1 MAEVH
6 IGVIRLIMVMV
17 AQADRVGARQ
27 VIAMVIQDVAV
38 RARLAKAMQAVA
50 VKVNTMQVVVVVPEA
65 QVDQDEVMEVL
76 TVV

>member
-1 MAEVH
+1 MVEVH

-17 AQADRVGARQ
+17 AQVDREGARQ
-27 VIAMVIQDVAV
+27 VIAMVIQGVVV
-38 RARLAKAMQAVA
+38 RAPLAKAMQAVA
-50 VKVNTMQVVVVVPEA
+50 VKVNTMQAVAVVPEA

>member
-1 MAEVH
+1 MAVVH

-17 AQADRVGARQ
+17 AQVDRAGARQ

-38 RARLAKAMQAVA
+38 RARLAKAMQAA
-50 VKVNTMQVVVVVPEA
+50 AAVPEA

-76 TVV
+76 TAV

>member
-65 QVDQDEVMEVL
+65 QVDQDEATEVL
-76 TVV
+76 MVV

>member
-1 MAEVH
+1 MVVAH

-17 AQADRVGARQ
+17 AQVDRVGALQ
-27 VIAMVIQDVAV
+27 VIAMVIQGGAV
-38 RARLAKAMQAVA
+38 RAPLAKAMQAVA
-50 VKVNTMQVVVVVPEA
+50 VKVSTMLAAAVVPEA

>member
-1 MAEVH
+1 MAVVH

-17 AQADRVGARQ
+17 AQVDRAGARQ

>member
-17 AQADRVGARQ
+17 AQVDRVGARQ